1 MPPASMR
8 CIRSSR
14 LRRSDGGSTLSNRH
28 WCRWSSELFRE
39 IPNEELSALFDVLL
53 GPEIYDEKVDLLK
66 RFDSSDPN
74 PDFATALETLIQAR
88 LDRGARMVP
97 FSSCKGLSVES
108 IMPDAIGM
116 LGSTIRLARV
126 AKSVSPC
133 LHMRLT
139 RAFGLKAQAS
149 EIGERELRHI
159 ISFQCDGAM
168 SSVMEV
174 GDIRQRFLTFG
185 AACIDIDGHDIQ
197 AMRDA
202 MEEPHEG
209 KPLIILAHTNPFHA
223 MPILEE
229 RFPRLHYVRFKS
241 EDERARMNVSIAKD
255 LGIEPIDYTH

>member
-14 LRRSDGGSTLSNRH
+14 LRRSDGRATSSNRH

-66 RFDSSDPN
+66 RLDSPDPN

-97 FSSCKGLSVES
+97 FSSCKGLSAES

-116 LGSTIRLARV
+116 LGSTIRLAKV
-126 AKSVSPC
+126 AKPVSPC

-159 ISFQCDGAM
+159 ISFQCVFENKLLM
-168 SSVMEV
+168 SDQATAVASPRGRSSMENWM
-174 GDIRQRFLTFG
+174 I
-185 AACIDIDGHDIQ
+185 AAS
-197 AMRDA
+197 APMATSDA
-202 MEEPHEG
+202 
-209 KPLIILAHTNPFHA
+209 HA
-223 MPILEE
+223 T
-229 RFPRLHYVRFKS
+229 
-241 EDERARMNVSIAKD
+241 A
-255 LGIEPIDYTH
+255 